1 MLDKVQQVVVRYT
14 SCQRESEQPELK
26 FGKSRLK
33 ME

>member
-1 MLDKVQQVVVRYT
+1 MLDKGKRFVVIYT
-14 SCQRESEQPELK
+14 SCCGESEQPELK